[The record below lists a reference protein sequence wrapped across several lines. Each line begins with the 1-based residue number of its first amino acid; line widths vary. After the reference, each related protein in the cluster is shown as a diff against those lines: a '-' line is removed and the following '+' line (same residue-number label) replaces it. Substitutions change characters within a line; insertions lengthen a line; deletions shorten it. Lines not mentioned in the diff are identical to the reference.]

1 MAAAYTSSSVSLSLV
16 LSSSNLQMNLRCH
29 GVFARA
35 ACRRSVL
42 ATWTLIHPPGTHPD
56 PQDPRQPQT
65 LSTLRKPCQISK
77 RTFDVMA
84 CSTVRPRSVSSLC
97 PCRLNLDSRQCPGP
111 TPAAPSPPSEPR
123 SGHFKQLPAN
133 MFGGSERDIE
143 KSCTCHAQ
151 RRRRCRNRNSQR
163 RALVHAWPS
172 RGPPSWNNT
181 LPT

>member
-1 MAAAYTSSSVSLSLV
+1 MFSRSDRCIDPCRVRRSKSQLNSLRRCGSFCLLSPLSLTA
-16 LSSSNLQMNLRCH
+16 LAHTPTPKIHDNRKQSSHCGNPVKSPNEPSMPWR
-29 GVFARA
+29 
-35 ACRRSVL
+35 
-42 ATWTLIHPPGTHPD
+42 
-56 PQDPRQPQT
+56 
-65 LSTLRKPCQISK
+65 
-77 RTFDVMA
+77 
-84 CSTVRPRSVSSLC
+84 VRPRSVSSLC

-111 TPAAPSPPSEPR
+111 TPAAPSPPSEHR

-163 RALVHAWPS
+163 RALAHAWPS